1 MFGQSLVDE
10 HSKAN
15 DVKNRRYQ
23 KQHYDTSEVIPMQ
36 KSEMDSFRNC
46 PALHLIR
53 RTCH

>member
-23 KQHYDTSEVIPMQ
+23 KQHYDTQRSNPNAEV
-36 KSEMDSFRNC
+36 KDG
-46 PALHLIR
+46 
-53 RTCH
+53 